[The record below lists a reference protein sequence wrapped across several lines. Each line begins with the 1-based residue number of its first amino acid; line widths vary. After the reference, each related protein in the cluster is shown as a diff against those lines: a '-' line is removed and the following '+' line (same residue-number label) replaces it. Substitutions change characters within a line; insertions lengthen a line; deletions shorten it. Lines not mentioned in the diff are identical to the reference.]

1 MRRVPGLR
9 WAAAALAAAGVAI
22 PTAGEALGASEVI
35 TTTTSCCA
43 YSKPSFTIDP
53 GTVATFQNLDPG
65 AAPHDVVATDSGT
78 NGSPLFRSAVINA
91 GQAPVA
97 GTESLNPGSYPFF
110 CTIHPTQ
117 MTGNLVVTGTAPT
130 VGAKVLSRS
139 LDGAVSSGKL
149 KVQLTSSGPVR
160 DVSLTARKGKKVL
173 GSKGGISLEA
183 GARTTISIRLSR
195 SGRTALEDLKS
206 ALVKVS
212 VTVPGGSP
220 VTLKQR
226 LR

>member
-1 MRRVPGLR
+1 
-9 WAAAALAAAGVAI
+9 
-22 PTAGEALGASEVI
+22 
-35 TTTTSCCA
+35 
-43 YSKPSFTIDP
+43 
-53 GTVATFQNLDPG
+53 
-65 AAPHDVVATDSGT
+65 
-78 NGSPLFRSAVINA
+78 
-91 GQAPVA
+91 
-97 GTESLNPGSYPFF
+97 
-110 CTIHPTQ
+110 

-149 KVQLTSSGPVR
+149 KVQLTSTGPAR

-173 GSKGGISLEA
+173 GSKGGISLAA
-183 GARTTISIRLSR
+183 GARTTIPIRLSR